1 MSRNQIQVAYLY
13 CISLATDQKE
23 QKKKNIC
30 NIWTLLLALSTKNLI

>member
-23 QKKKNIC
+23 QKKKYVIFGHYY
-30 NIWTLLLALSTKNLI
+30 LH

>member
-23 QKKKNIC
+23 QKKKIYV
-30 NIWTLLLALSTKNLI
+30 IFGHYYLH

>member
-23 QKKKNIC
+23 QKKNIC